1 MVKMFNIDVILYI
14 CHERGTENITKEN
27 LNVESPRFSS
37 VQLFKQPDK
46 EKQVFIWRVEAVY
59 GLKQWGT

>member
-1 MVKMFNIDVILYI
+1 MFIENMVKMFNIDVILYI

-46 EKQVFIWRVEAVY
+46 EKQVFI
-59 GLKQWGT
+59 